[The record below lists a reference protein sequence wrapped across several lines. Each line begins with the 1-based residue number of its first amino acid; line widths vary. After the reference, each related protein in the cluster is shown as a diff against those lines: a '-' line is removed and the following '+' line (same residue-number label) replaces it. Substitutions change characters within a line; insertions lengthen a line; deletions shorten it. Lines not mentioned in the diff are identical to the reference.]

1 MNRRSLFAAA
11 ILLIWTVGC
20 TGASGHMKF
29 SDLQYP
35 ASLSPALYSKNDT
48 VLLKDRGLQVV
59 GKFSYEKR
67 FWGIFYSWIR
77 LSGSSD
83 VDQAM
88 NEAIQKAHGHGM
100 INVNVTESTCGYN
113 IGFGLL
119 FTLVP
124 LVPGCVNTVIEG
136 EIVKAR

>member
-1 MNRRSLFAAA
+1 MSRRPFYALAIVLAA
-11 ILLIWTVGC
+11 IVGC

-59 GKFSYEKR
+59 GKFNYEKR
-67 FWGIFYSWIR
+67 FWGIFYSWIK

-88 NEAIQKAHGHGM
+88 NEAIRNAHGHGM
-100 INVNVTESTCGYN
+100 INVHVTESTCGYN
-113 IGFGLL
+113 IGIGLL

-124 LVPGCVNTVIEG
+124 IAPGCVNTVIEG
-136 EIVKAR
+136 DIVKAR